1 MKTKKLG
8 TNFDGI
14 KNGFRGR
21 LWGKPVYVTDE
32 IEVDTYKEIV
42 KTKRQKRL
50 QRKQFIKYFI
60 IGFFIG
66 LGILIIVNEM
76 LGNPV
81 YQYFLNK

>member
-14 KNGFRGR
+14 KNGFSGR
-21 LWGKPVYVTDE
+21 LSGIPIYVTDKIE
-32 IEVDTYKEIV
+32 IDTYKKIV

-60 IGFFIG
+60 IGFIIG
-66 LGILIIVNEM
+66 LGILIIINEI
-76 LGNPV
+76 LGNPI

>member
-14 KNGFRGR
+14 KNGFSGR
-21 LWGKPVYVTDE
+21 LSGIPIYVTDE
-32 IEVDTYKEIV
+32 IEIDTYKEIV

-60 IGFFIG
+60 IGLLIG
-66 LGILIIVNEM
+66 LGTLIIMNEA
-76 LGNPV
+76 LGNPI
-81 YQYFLNK
+81 YNYFLTK

>member
-14 KNGFRGR
+14 KNGFSGR
-21 LWGKPVYVTDE
+21 ISGIPVYVTDE
-32 IEVDTYKEIV
+32 IEIDTYKEIV

-60 IGFFIG
+60 IGLLIG
-66 LGILIIVNEM
+66 LGTLIIMNEA
-76 LGNPV
+76 LGNPI
-81 YQYFLNK
+81 YNYFLNK